1 MFDSCKQEIF
11 NLSFSVSVKNKNIN
25 RRLFLFLY
33 SIYMYFIFMNQDGSK
48 NIKPRIWHNGRM
60 TV

>member
-11 NLSFSVSVKNKNIN
+11 NLSFSVSVKNEDTN

-33 SIYMYFIFMNQDGSK
+33 SIYFILMNQDDSK

-60 TV
+60 TVV

>member
-11 NLSFSVSVKNKNIN
+11 NLSFSVSVKNENTN

-33 SIYMYFIFMNQDGSK
+33 RIYFIFMNQDDSK

-60 TV
+60 TVV